1 MTTLN
6 RSVREHLQRLIRD
19 ERGKT
24 ARVLV
29 RLRALGAAA
38 YLVMTAYYAKVEQLP
53 DWQATLPFFT
63 LYTLI
68 ALLLLGLTLKWPQ
81 ALPYSGLAVGL
92 LDLPALS
99 LVSLSAIGSMEQP
112 VYLLGSLA
120 PALCSGIVLAAVAL
134 DLASIAL
141 ATVSALVCLSVL
153 LAALKAPTSEF
164 VAPAL
169 TTTLVGIGCGYLVSR
184 VRNLVE
190 ESRRKDF
197 AGKYVLGD
205 RIGAGGMAEV
215 FTATYSPEGGFE
227 RKVAVKRVLPS
238 HTNDEQF
245 VALFRREAE
254 LGATLAHPNLVQVL
268 DFGRHLDSWF
278 LAMEFVDGITLSAL
292 LRAHRERGEFVPL
305 PACLFIIGEVAEGL
319 GYLHEKPS
327 PDGRSVGLVHRDV
340 NPPNVLLSRTGEVKI
355 SDFGVARWQ
364 ASGGLTAT
372 GTVRGKLAYMAP
384 EQLDGIQPV
393 PSWDLFAFG
402 ATAFEI
408 LTGQRL
414 FSADND
420 VALVRALLEA
430 PLRAP
435 SVERPDVP
443 PEVDALVLSLLERD
457 ATKRLSSARLVSQ
470 RLRQLEGPNAPW
482 PHGQRVL
489 VEALATVKSAA
500 LAQAPSTPASHEA
513 TVTVNRDAAT
523 RDDRAAR

>member
-29 RLRALGAAA
+29 RLRALGAAV
-38 YLVMTAYYAKVEQLP
+38 YLVMTAWYAKVEQLP
-53 DWQATLPFFT
+53 DWDATLPFFA
-63 LYTLI
+63 LYTFI
-68 ALLLLGLTLKWPQ
+68 ALVLLGLTVKWPQ
-81 ALPYSGLAVGL
+81 VLPYSGLAVGL
-92 LDLPALS
+92 LDLPALC
-99 LVSLSAIGSMEQP
+99 LVSLSAIPSMEQP
-112 VYLLGSLA
+112 VYLIGSLA
-120 PALCSGIVLAAVAL
+120 PALCAGIVLAAVAL

-141 ATVSALVCLSVL
+141 ATVSALVCLAVL
-153 LAALKAPTSEF
+153 LAAVKAPTSEF
-164 VAPAL
+164 VGPAI

-238 HTNDEQF
+238 HANDEQF

-278 LAMEFVDGITLSAL
+278 LAMEFVDGVTLSAL
-292 LRAHRERGEFVPL
+292 LRAYRERGEFVPL
-305 PACLFIIGEVAEGL
+305 PACLFIVAEVAEGL

-372 GTVRGKLAYMAP
+372 GAVRGKLAYMAP
-384 EQLDGIQPV
+384 EQLDALEPL
-393 PSWDLFAFG
+393 PAWDLFAFG
-402 ATAFEI
+402 ATSFEI
-408 LTGQRL
+408 LTGHKL

-430 PLRAP
+430 PLRPP
-435 SVERPDVP
+435 SAERADVP
-443 PEVDALVLSLLERD
+443 PEVDALILALLERD
-457 ATKRLSSARLVSQ
+457 PAKRLSSARLVSQ
-470 RLRQLEGPNAPW
+470 RLRQLEGAAAPW

-500 LAQAPSTPASHEA
+500 PAQAPSAPASHEA
-513 TVTVNRDAAT
+513 TVTVNRGGTT
-523 RDDRAAR
+523 RDERAAH